1 MKKILVIR
9 NDKIGDFMLAWPA
22 IALLKKSIPE
32 SLIVA
37 LVPEYTKDLAENC
50 PWIDDVIID
59 IKNKKDKPSKAELV
73 KKIKGYDFDYSI
85 CLFSNIHNA
94 SVVWTSKIP
103 HRFAPATKIC
113 QLLYNHTLRQKRSQS
128 QKSEYQYNKDLI
140 LYFLS
145 ILKQQAVDLS
155 APYLSFSESELKNHK
170 AELSNSL
177 KINQHQKWCFVHP
190 GTGGSS
196 STLSIEQWLV
206 LIRGLSEKN
215 DLTFIITAG
224 PGEEA
229 YASQLHNKLMHNEV
243 GAYLY
248 VSSKGL
254 MKFCCS
260 IACADLFIAGST
272 GPLHIA
278 GALDVPTV
286 GFFPSKQSSTAL
298 RWRPIN
304 SSENHLAF
312 SFEEHSEQ
320 NNIIDLQ
327 QVIVEIKSWAVWQ

>member
-22 IALLKKSIPE
+22 IALLKKSMPNSHIA
-32 SLIVA
+32 A
-37 LVPEYTKDLAENC
+37 LVPEYTKELAENC
-50 PWIDDVIID
+50 PWIDNIIVD
-59 IKNKKDKPSKAELV
+59 IKNKKDKQSKAKLV
-73 KKIKGYDFDYSI
+73 KQIKDYGFDYSI
-85 CLFSNIHNA
+85 CLFSNMHNA
-94 SVVWTSKIP
+94 SVVWKSKIP

-113 QLLYNHTLRQKRSQS
+113 QLLYNHTLRQKRSLS
-128 QKSEYQYNKDLI
+128 KKSECQYNIDLV

-145 ILKQQAVDLS
+145 SLNQQAVDLT
-155 APYLSFSESELKNHK
+155 APYLSFSEPELKNQQT
-170 AELSNSL
+170 ELSNSL
-177 KINQHQKWCFVHP
+177 KINQHKKWCFVHP

-196 STLSIEQWLV
+196 STLSIEQWLIF
-206 LIRGLSEKN
+206 LKGLSENKY
-215 DLTFIITAG
+215 LAFIITAG

-229 YASQLHNKLMHNEV
+229 YAGQLHTKLIENKID
-243 GAYLY
+243 AYLY
-248 VSSKGL
+248 ISSKGL
-254 MKFCCS
+254 MSFCCS

-304 SSENHLAF
+304 SSGNHLAF
-312 SFEEHSEQ
+312 SFEEQREQ

-327 QVIVEIKSWAVWQ
+327 QVIAEIKSWPAWQ